1 MDKLRILAI
10 GTKESLEKSQG
21 LKDDCHKFLYPFESI
36 TLKQHKHISHSQFE
50 TVDNIVRYFN
60 RWQEGKICVIH
71 PESRIMRPVP
81 QEWIDD
87 NLPVLFQKS
96 DHIDKAYD
104 FNNELPS
111 TYVWQPLICSNTD
124 FWWMKWWKDAMESM
138 KHADVYPSSETMLAF
153 ALHFNSVKILKK
165 TIKCN
170 KEFKGEHEAVSSN
183 LKNNVAVFKVYSDVI
198 S

>member
-10 GTKESLEKSQG
+10 GTKESLEKAQG
-21 LKDDCHKFLYPFESI
+21 LQEDCRRFLYQFESI
-36 TLKQHKHISHSQFE
+36 TLKEHEHGSHSQFD
-50 TVDNIVRYFN
+50 TVNSVVKYFN
-60 RWQEGKICVIH
+60 RWKEEKICVLH
-71 PESRIMRPVP
+71 PESRILQPVP
-81 QEWIDD
+81 QDWIDS

-96 DHIDKAYD
+96 DHIDKAYN

-111 TYVWQPLICSNTD
+111 TYFCQPLICSNTD
-124 FWWMKWWKDAMESM
+124 VWWMKWWRDAMESM

-170 KEFKGEHEAVSSN
+170 KEFKGEHEV
-183 LKNNVAVFKVYSDVI
+183 VFKVYSDVI

>member
-10 GTKESLEKSQG
+10 GTKESLKKARG
-21 LKDDCHKFLYPFESI
+21 LQEDCRGFLYQFESI
-36 TLKQHKHISHSQFE
+36 TLKEHKHISHSQFD
-50 TVDNIVRYFN
+50 TVNSVVKYFDS
-60 RWQEGKICVIH
+60 WKDEKICVLH
-71 PESRIMRPVP
+71 PESRILQPVP
-81 QEWIDD
+81 QDWIDS

-96 DHIDKAYD
+96 DHIDKAYN

-111 TYVWQPLICSNTD
+111 TYFCQPLICSNTD
-124 FWWMKWWKDAMESM
+124 VWWMKWWRDAMESM
-138 KHADVYPSSETMLAF
+138 KHADVYPSSEVILAF

-170 KEFKGEHEAVSSN
+170 KEFKGAHEV
-183 LKNNVAVFKVYSDVI
+183 VFKVYSDVI